1 MELILKASLRDQ
13 LDAEVLNDRLC
24 LLSIIA

>member
-13 LDAEVLNDRLC
+13 LDAEVLNDGLC